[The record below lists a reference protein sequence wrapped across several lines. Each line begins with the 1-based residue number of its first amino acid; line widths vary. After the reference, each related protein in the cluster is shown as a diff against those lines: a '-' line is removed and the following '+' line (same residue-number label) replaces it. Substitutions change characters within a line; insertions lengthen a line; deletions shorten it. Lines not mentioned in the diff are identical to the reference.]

1 MVKKISRAAIIA
13 ALYVALT
20 VLLMPIS
27 FYAFQIRVAEA
38 LTVLPF
44 IFPEAVWGLFIGCL
58 IANFFGGLGI
68 LDIAVGSTLTLI
80 AAFLTMH
87 LAKTNKPVLA
97 PLPPLILNAF
107 GVSAYLMFLIAPPP
121 LPFHIPTYFLFV
133 ITIGFGEFVATYIIG
148 LPLLLFLRRKVWKEK

>member
-27 FYAFQIRVAEA
+27 FYAFQVRVAEA

-80 AAFLTMH
+80 AA
-87 LAKTNKPVLA
+87 
-97 PLPPLILNAF
+97 
-107 GVSAYLMFLIAPPP
+107 
-121 LPFHIPTYFLFV
+121 
-133 ITIGFGEFVATYIIG
+133 
-148 LPLLLFLRRKVWKEK
+148 